1 MFGFSE
7 NGRGLHPRHG
17 CRCRTAGRRLHQQM
31 TAGVRFDDDVTAI
44 AEDGTRAPRPVDD
57 AKHVRVV
64 EKALVLANGVG

>member
-1 MFGFSE
+1 
-7 NGRGLHPRHG
+7 
-17 CRCRTAGRRLHQQM
+17 M